1 MPNFLEME
9 SIKKTLCKYGDNCY
23 RKNADHLSHFY
34 HNSLEISSQE
44 KETDDIKE
52 SRVLLE
58 EKENIESRRDSLEK
72 NSNAKRQKLN
82 DDVDEDDTVE
92 KLDLSTVESNLNK

>member
-1 MPNFLEME
+1 ME
-9 SIKKTLCKYGDNCY
+9 SIKKTLCKYGDKCY

-34 HNSLEISSQE
+34 HNSLEIISQE
-44 KETDDIKE
+44 KEIDEIKE
-52 SRVLLE
+52 SRE

-82 DDVDEDDTVE
+82 DDVEEDDTVE
-92 KLDLSTVESNLNK
+92 RLDLSTVKSNLLNL